1 MTKSRKK
8 FKTEKNYARV
18 QNFIRMGCS
27 TTEMAKF
34 MNLTYNQAWYLRKD
48 VINRTQREALE
59 NSNVKQIMSAKPSVK
74 ARVSKRTVAKREVTV
89 QPENVKVS
97 KTGTG
102 LTITV
107 TIAI

>member
-1 MTKSRKK
+1 MTKSKK
-8 FKTEKNYARV
+8 SIKTEKNYAKV

-27 TTEMAKF
+27 TSEIAKF

-48 VINRTQREALE
+48 TANHNQRQALE
-59 NSNVKQIMSAKPSVK
+59 NSNVKQILSAKPNAK

-89 QPENVKVS
+89 QPENIKVS

>member
-1 MTKSRKK
+1 MTKSKK
-8 FKTEKNYARV
+8 SIKTEKNYAKV
-18 QNFIRMGCS
+18 QNFMRIGCS
-27 TTEMAKF
+27 TSEIAKF
-34 MNLTYNQAWYLRKD
+34 MNLTYNQAWYLRKH
-48 VINRTQREALE
+48 VANRNQREALE
-59 NSNVKQIMSAKPSVK
+59 NSNVKQIMSAKPNVK

>member
-8 FKTEKNYARV
+8 FKTEKNYAKV

-27 TTEMAKF
+27 TSEIAKF

-48 VINRTQREALE
+48 VANRNQREALE
-59 NSNVKQIMSAKPSVK
+59 NTKQIMTANSNVK

-89 QPENVKVS
+89 NPENVKVTS
-97 KTGTG
+97 AGNA
-102 LTITV
+102 LTITIS
-107 TIAI
+107 IAI